1 MSTRPFHY
9 LLRVRYPECDAQ
21 RVVFNARYGE
31 YVDLAF
37 AEFLRTLGYYEGGP
51 EPVPEVQLVKQ
62 TTEWFAPA
70 RYDQVLEISV
80 SLLKLGTT
88 SFTMLSEFRIAGREP
103 VSARSETIYVHV
115 DPLQFTKAPLPE
127 VLRARL
133 QAGAAGCH
141 VDHAAHYQRT
151 LPPS

>member
-21 RVVFNARYGE
+21 KVVFNARYGE

-37 AEFLRTLGYYEGGP
+37 GEFLRTLGYYEGGS

-62 TTEWFAPA
+62 TTEWFGPA
-70 RYDQVLEISV
+70 RYDEVLAISV

-88 SFTMLSEFRIAGREP
+88 SFTVLSEFRIAGKEAL
-103 VSARSETIYVHV
+103 SARTETIYVHV
-115 DPLQFTKAPLPE
+115 DPQRYQKAPLPE
-127 VLRARL
+127 SLRARL
-133 QAGAAGCH
+133 QAGAPGRH

>member
-1 MSTRPFHY
+1 MSARPFRY

-21 RVVFNARYGE
+21 KVVFNARYGE

-37 AEFLRTLGYYEGGP
+37 GEFLRTLGYWEGGP

-62 TTEWFAPA
+62 TTEWFGPA
-70 RYDQVLEISV
+70 RYDQVLDISV
-80 SLLKLGTT
+80 SLFKLGTT
-88 SFTMLSEFRIAGREP
+88 SFTLLSEFRIAGHEP
-103 VSARSETIYVHV
+103 LSARTETVYVHV
-115 DPLQFTKAPLPE
+115 DPRLFQKAPLPGG
-127 VLRARL
+127 LRTRL
-133 QAGAAGCH
+133 EAGAPGQH